1 MDTIPL
7 ELSLA
12 HTNGAT
18 GKIADT
24 LSIAMGKNELYN
36 IFGFV

>member
-24 LSIAMGKNELYN
+24 LSIAIYN